1 MAGLAERIDLADVLR
16 TDLGRRGSH
25 YGKHGGL
32 LGGYSKYAQVKGE
45 GWPSSLTVSISVHYY
60 RVCITDTR
68 LFSHCLC

>member
-32 LGGYSKYAQVKGE
+32 LGGYSKYAQGKGE